1 MDYEFQLIDY
11 AKDLTKPQ
19 QENYNFQKVAGR
31 LADYGFNCMRLT
43 DDWEGAD
50 FLAVHKD
57 GNHFL
62 KVQLKGRL
70 YIAKKYQGKE
80 IYIAF
85 PNEENIYIYPHD
97 TMVDLIDKNLKATQT
112 QSWTEDGHYGFPKL
126 PPKIKDHLEKYKI

>member
-1 MDYEFQLIDY
+1 
-11 AKDLTKPQ
+11 
-19 QENYNFQKVAGR
+19 
-31 LADYGFNCMRLT
+31 MRLT

-85 PNEENIYIYPHD
+85 RNEENIYIYPHD
-97 TMVDLIDKNLKATQT
+97 EMVALIDKNLKATQT
-112 QSWTEDGHYGFPKL
+112 KSWTEDGHYGFRTL
-126 PPKIKDHLEKYKI
+126 PPKIKDHLEKYKIQGCLIDDCSRRSERFV